1 MKNLSFAYI
10 YADELIY
17 TGHCVVLVEEFKT
30 MIINEIWDDWPW
42 LMNYFLRLKEKQCD
56 VGIFISQNKQVWV

>member
-30 MIINEIWDDWPW
+30 MIINEI
-42 LMNYFLRLKEKQCD
+42 
-56 VGIFISQNKQVWV
+56 